1 MSKILKICISNSING
16 NMQDVNDI
24 QAIAGKGILND
35 RYYKHNNDK
44 ETQITLIESENID
57 YYNKKNQLNIK
68 YIEFRRNII
77 TKGLN
82 LNNLI
87 NKKIIIG
94 EVVLLGHKL
103 CEPCLDLQKKLN
115 QENFVKNLLSRGGL
129 RAEILKSGKIS
140 VNDNIKI
147 LT

>member
-1 MSKILKICISNSING
+1 MSKILKICISDAING
-16 NMQDVNDI
+16 NMQDVIDI

-35 RYYKHNNDK
+35 RYYKDNNDK
-44 ETQITLIESENID
+44 EKQITLIESENID

-94 EVVLLGHKL
+94 DVVLLGHKL